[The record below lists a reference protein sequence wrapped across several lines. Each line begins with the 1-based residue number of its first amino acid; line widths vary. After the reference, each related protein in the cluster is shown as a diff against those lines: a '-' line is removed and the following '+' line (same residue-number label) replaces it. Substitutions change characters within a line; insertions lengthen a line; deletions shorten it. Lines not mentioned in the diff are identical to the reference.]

1 MTLYYIYI
9 NMKVTVIHRNSGVG
23 KEEYKFYDNFI
34 KFLQKEYPLKNDI
47 SVVFV
52 GDRIGKMT
60 TGSRTH
66 DGELRVLT
74 KGRIN
79 RDILRTLANE
89 WTHEYQMGVL
99 NRKRGHDIGGQNE
112 DEANAISGQLMKKF
126 EKKYP
131 KIENNMYD

>member
-9 NMKVTVIHRNSGVG
+9 NMKVTVIHRNSGVDE
-23 KEEYKFYDNFI
+23 EEYKFYDNFI
-34 KFLQKEYPLKNDI
+34 KFLQKYYPLKNDI

-52 GDRIGKMT
+52 GNRIGEMT

-79 RDILRTLANE
+79 RDILRTLAHE
-89 WTHEYQMGVL
+89 WTHEYKMGVL
-99 NRKRGHDIGGQNE
+99 NRRRGPDIGGQNE
-112 DEANAISGQLMKKF
+112 DEANAISGQVMKKF

>member
-52 GDRIGKMT
+52 GYRIGEMT

-79 RDILRTLANE
+79 RDILRTLAHE

-99 NRKRGHDIGGQNE
+99 NRKRGPDIGGQNE
-112 DEANAISGQLMKKF
+112 DEANAISGQVMKKF

-131 KIENNMYD
+131 KIENNMYN

>member
-52 GDRIGKMT
+52 GDRIGEMT

-79 RDILRTLANE
+79 RDILRTLAHE

-99 NRKRGHDIGGQNE
+99 NRKRGPDIGGQNE
-112 DEANAISGQLMKKF
+112 EEANARSGQVMKKF

>member
-34 KFLQKEYPLKNDI
+34 KFLQKEYPLKNNI

-52 GDRIGKMT
+52 GNRIGEMT

-79 RDILRTLANE
+79 RDVLRTLAHE

-99 NRKRGHDIGGQNE
+99 NRKRGPDIGGQNE
-112 DEANAISGQLMKKF
+112 DEANAISGQVMKKF

>member
-34 KFLQKEYPLKNDI
+34 KFLQKEYPLKNNI

-52 GDRIGKMT
+52 GNRIGEMT

-79 RDILRTLANE
+79 RDILRTLAHE

-99 NRKRGHDIGGQNE
+99 NRKRGPDIGGQNE
-112 DEANAISGQLMKKF
+112 DEANAISGQVMKKF
-126 EKKYP
+126 EKIYP
-131 KIENNMYD
+131 KIEKNMYD

>member
-1 MTLYYIYI
+1 MTLHYIYI
-9 NMKVTVIHRNSGVG
+9 NMKVTVIHRNSGV
-23 KEEYKFYDNFI
+23 KEEEYKFYDNFI
-34 KFLQKEYPLKNDI
+34 KFLQKEYPLKNNI

-52 GDRIGKMT
+52 GDRIGEMT

-79 RDILRTLANE
+79 RDILRTLAHE

-99 NRKRGHDIGGQNE
+99 NRRRGPDIGGQNE
-112 DEANAISGQLMKKF
+112 DEANAISGQVMKKF

-131 KIENNMYD
+131 KIEKKMYD

>member
-23 KEEYKFYDNFI
+23 EEEYKFYDNFI

-47 SVVFV
+47 SIVFV
-52 GDRIGKMT
+52 GNRIGEMT

-79 RDILRTLANE
+79 RDILRTLAHE

-99 NRKRGHDIGGQNE
+99 NRRRGPDIGGQNE
-112 DEANAISGQLMKKF
+112 DEANAISGQVMKKF

-131 KIENNMYD
+131 KIEKKMYD

>member
-52 GDRIGKMT
+52 GDRIGEMT

-79 RDILRTLANE
+79 RDILRTLAHE

-99 NRKRGHDIGGQNE
+99 NRKRGPDIGGQNE
-112 DEANAISGQLMKKF
+112 DEANAISGQMMKKF
-126 EKKYP
+126 EKKFP
-131 KIENNMYD
+131 KDEDKMYD